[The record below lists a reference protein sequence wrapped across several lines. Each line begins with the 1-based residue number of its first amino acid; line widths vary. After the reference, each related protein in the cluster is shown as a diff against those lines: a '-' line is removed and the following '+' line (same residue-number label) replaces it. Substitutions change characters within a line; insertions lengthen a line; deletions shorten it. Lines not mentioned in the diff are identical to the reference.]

1 MEQYI
6 MAKNNSA
13 KKTTTVDIDAIN
25 AAAAAASGNDA
36 GDTTGDNTT
45 GNTPTKSNVARVPV
59 QTPQL
64 SDKLS
69 SSAVLFVVEDRS
81 EDGPVYSG
89 SIEISGVKVPMSGF
103 LKQAQ
108 ESGKDY
114 LNLTIGD
121 KNQAHYYGVLF
132 KNRRIQENLNQS
144 YSGNI
149 KVLRVEGGTT
159 YTPEQWDNAPTLK
172 LSGLRVRSAN
182 GGVRINIAVNPT
194 LVDDD
199 EMPF

>member
-1 MEQYI
+1 
-6 MAKNNSA
+6 MANKNTAAQKAA
-13 KKTTTVDIDAIN
+13 KPTSTTGIDFAAVN
-25 AAAAAASGNDA
+25 RAAAEASDSAA
-36 GDTTGDNTT
+36 GDTTGA
-45 GNTPTKSNVARVPV
+45 GATKSNVARVPV

-64 SDKLS
+64 SETLV
-69 SSAVLFVVEDRS
+69 SSAVLFVVEDRK

-121 KNQAHYYGVLF
+121 KDQAHYYGVLF
-132 KNRRIQENLNQS
+132 KNRRLQDNLNQT

-159 YTPEQWDNAPTLK
+159 YTPEEWDNAPTLK

-182 GGVRINIAVNPT
+182 GGARINIAVNPT
-194 LVDDD
+194 LVCDE

>member
-1 MEQYI
+1 
-6 MAKNNSA
+6 MAKNSA
-13 KKTTTVDIDAIN
+13 KKTTVFDIDAIN
-25 AAAAAASGNDA
+25 AAAATAGDNDA
-36 GDTTGDNTT
+36 GNTT
-45 GNTPTKSNVARVPV
+45 FDPPTKSNVARVPV

-64 SDKLS
+64 SDKLM
-69 SSAVLFVVEDRS
+69 SSAVLFIVEDRKP
-81 EDGPVYSG
+81 DGPVYSG
-89 SIEISGVKVPMSGF
+89 SIEANSVKVPMSGF

-121 KNQAHYYGVLF
+121 KDQAHYYGVLF
-132 KNRRIQENLNQS
+132 KNRRVQDNLNQT

-149 KVLRVEGGTT
+149 KLLRVEPGAKF
-159 YTPEQWDNAPTLK
+159 TPEEWDKAPTLK

-182 GGVRINIAVNPT
+182 GSARINLSVAPS
-194 LVDDD
+194 LVEDD

>member
-1 MEQYI
+1 MANKNAS
-6 MAKNNSA
+6 AKNTQKPA
-13 KKTTTVDIDAIN
+13 ATTGIDFAAIN
-25 AAAAAASGNDA
+25 RAAAAASDSEPS
-36 GDTTGDNTT
+36 DTTGD
-45 GNTPTKSNVARVPV
+45 GATKSNVARVPV

-64 SDKLS
+64 SDKLM
-69 SSAVLFVVEDRS
+69 SSAVLFIVEDRKP
-81 EDGPVYSG
+81 DGPVYSG

-103 LKQAQ
+103 VKMAQ

-121 KNQAHYYGVLF
+121 KDQAHYYGVLF
-132 KNRRIQENLNQS
+132 KNRRTHENQNQT

-149 KVLRVEGGTT
+149 KVLRVEAGVKFSAV
-159 YTPEQWDNAPTLK
+159 EWDNAPTLK

-182 GGVRINIAVNPT
+182 GGARINIAVNPT

>member
-1 MEQYI
+1 
-6 MAKNNSA
+6 MANKNAA
-13 KKTTTVDIDAIN
+13 KAAPKAAPTTTIDFDAIN
-25 AAAAAASGNDA
+25 SAAAAARDDTA
-36 GDTTGDNTT
+36 GETN
-45 GNTPTKSNVARVPV
+45 TKSNVARVPV
-59 QTPQL
+59 KTPQL
-64 SDKLS
+64 SDKLV
-69 SSAVLFVVEDRS
+69 SSAVLFVVEDRK

-121 KNQAHYYGVLF
+121 KDQAHYYGVLF
-132 KNRRIQENLNQS
+132 KNRRIQENLNQT

-159 YTPEQWDNAPTLK
+159 YTPEEWDNAPTLK

-182 GGVRINIAVNPT
+182 GGARINIALNPT
-194 LVDDD
+194 LVGDE